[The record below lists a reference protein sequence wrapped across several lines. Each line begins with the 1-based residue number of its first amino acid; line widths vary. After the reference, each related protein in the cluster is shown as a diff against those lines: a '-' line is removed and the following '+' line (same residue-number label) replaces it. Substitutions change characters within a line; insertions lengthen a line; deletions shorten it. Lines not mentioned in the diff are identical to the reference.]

1 MIFEEKLV
9 RNGSKIIDKMPGGG
23 RGVMFDVYTLV
34 YTLKF
39 CRCISVFQQC
49 RTWYMMHLV
58 RVHLPFV
65 HYPAAHTSFFYLGR
79 DFRLLMSGSPATV
92 SGSAGEVLA
101 SKSLRGKSKK
111 AYTTADYKALL
122 DKAKSKKSNASKSLR
137 KMKGLKVVM

>member
-1 MIFEEKLV
+1 
-9 RNGSKIIDKMPGGG
+9 
-23 RGVMFDVYTLV
+23 
-34 YTLKF
+34 
-39 CRCISVFQQC
+39 
-49 RTWYMMHLV
+49 MMHLV

-137 KMKGLKVVM
+137 KMKGLRVGHVDVCL

>member
-1 MIFEEKLV
+1 M
-9 RNGSKIIDKMPGGG
+9 
-23 RGVMFDVYTLV
+23 YTILPL
-34 YTLKF
+34 T
-39 CRCISVFQQC
+39 
-49 RTWYMMHLV
+49 HLSLIRSGFPV
-58 RVHLPFV
+58 
-65 HYPAAHTSFFYLGR
+65 AHEWF
-79 DFRLLMSGSPATV
+79 PATV

>member
-1 MIFEEKLV
+1 M
-9 RNGSKIIDKMPGGG
+9 
-23 RGVMFDVYTLV
+23 
-34 YTLKF
+34 
-39 CRCISVFQQC
+39 
-49 RTWYMMHLV
+49 
-58 RVHLPFV
+58 
-65 HYPAAHTSFFYLGR
+65 
-79 DFRLLMSGSPATV
+79 LMSGSPATV